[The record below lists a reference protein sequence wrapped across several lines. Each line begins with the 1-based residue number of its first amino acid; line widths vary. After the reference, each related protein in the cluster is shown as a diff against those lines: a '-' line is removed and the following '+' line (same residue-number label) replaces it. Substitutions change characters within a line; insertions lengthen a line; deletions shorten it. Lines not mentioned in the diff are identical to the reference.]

1 MRKTLQ
7 TLLLT
12 MLIMLP
18 CLIVNAEDIYPET
31 MDTGNYILV
40 DGGMGEGIY
49 ADKSSVSVQ
58 TYDPPN
64 YQIAINVVFVDFS
77 DDFWRQHQTYI
88 GGPYKIKGPST
99 LYFRYNW
106 DRKSVSYL
114 TRNGWMDW
122 NINRDY
128 CHADGNPLIPLCAEV
143 AFVSAYNMRFYNDTM
158 GYSPLL
164 KRQRRVIEESFY
176 RTLGI

>member
-18 CLIVNAEDIYPET
+18 CLIVNADPYPET
-31 MDTGNYILV
+31 MNTGNLVLV
-40 DGGMGEGIY
+40 DGGMGVGSY
-49 ADKSSVSVQ
+49 ADKSSVAVQ

-64 YQIAINVVFVDFS
+64 YQIAINIIRVQFS
-77 DDFWRQHQTYI
+77 EDFWRQHKTYV
-88 GGPYKIKGPST
+88 GGPYTIIGTST
-99 LYFRYNW
+99 QYFRYNW

-128 CHADGNPLIPLCAEV
+128 CHADGDPLIPLSAEV

-158 GYSPLL
+158 GYSPVL
-164 KRQRRVIEESFY
+164 KRQHRVIEESFY